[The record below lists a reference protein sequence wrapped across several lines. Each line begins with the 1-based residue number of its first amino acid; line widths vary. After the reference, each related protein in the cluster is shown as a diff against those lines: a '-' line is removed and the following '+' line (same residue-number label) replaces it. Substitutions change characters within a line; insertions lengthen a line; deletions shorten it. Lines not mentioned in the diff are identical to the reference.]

1 MILSPKEKWA
11 NECLEVLSEYAKSCQ
26 KEIPGFSLVG
36 KGEASIEKIQ
46 DIYRKVIY
54 CRHLDYDILINVK
67 DVMKQK
73 YEQQFQSKEVVIQ
86 FDFNPMNS
94 Y

>member
-1 MILSPKEKWA
+1 MANMAHTLRLYMMCIDILEKEA
-11 NECLEVLSEYAKSCQ
+11 LE
-26 KEIPGFSLVG
+26 
-36 KGEASIEKIQ
+36 

-54 CRHLDYDILINVK
+54 CRHLDYDILIKVK

-86 FDFNPMNS
+86 FDFNPMNN